1 MLFTGFL
8 ADNVVWKSPGRELPY
23 EKVVVFLGGVKYV
36 KTRTARHRQMRI
48 SFQEHFPSITRPLH
62 ALKSSRFDT
71 EVTLYRDLVCESLLL
86 IRSDFTLQQNLEIHK
101 KMGMTDEQL
110 EAYERQEREVC
121 ELSLVIRVLYVFSQ
135 ARETSTQGSIIGEKM
150 CDFISRHLASSCKE
164 LATHS
169 LIFRHSSYEVVV
181 ANNSFISF

>member
-1 MLFTGFL
+1 
-8 ADNVVWKSPGRELPY
+8 
-23 EKVVVFLGGVKYV
+23 
-36 KTRTARHRQMRI
+36 
-48 SFQEHFPSITRPLH
+48 
-62 ALKSSRFDT
+62 
-71 EVTLYRDLVCESLLL
+71 
-86 IRSDFTLQQNLEIHK
+86 
-101 KMGMTDEQL
+101 MGMTDEQL

-150 CDFISRHLASSCKE
+150 CDFISRNLASSCKE

-169 LIFRHSSYEVVV
+169 LIFRHSSDEVVV